1 MQNFRFMSSHFPF
14 GLVDSSQ
21 TGLCYSSV
29 FITTL
34 EVSLSFHTCFK
45 SIKTQKQTIKA
56 ENPVTFFIQKMG
68 IENANSKIRSNVIY
82 FYLKFSIQSNRLTF

>member
-34 EVSLSFHTCFK
+34 DVYRRFTHVS
-45 SIKTQKQTIKA
+45 KA
-56 ENPVTFFIQKMG
+56 
-68 IENANSKIRSNVIY
+68 
-82 FYLKFSIQSNRLTF
+82 

>member
-34 EVSLSFHTCFK
+34 DVSSSFHTCFK
-45 SIKTQKQTIKA
+45 TIKTDNKSGKS
-56 ENPVTFFIQKMG
+56 VDFFHLNKRG
-68 IENANSKIRSNVIY
+68 IENANSKIRSNM
-82 FYLKFSIQSNRLTF
+82 